1 MGYGNKSLIEDIM
14 SATFLFPLGAILI
27 TIISYLY
34 PQLLAPHSG
43 SIVPLFGI
51 VMLGMGMTL
60 RFENFIEIC
69 KRPKVITVGII
80 LQFLFMPLIAFL
92 VSTILDLEESLL
104 IGLVLVGSCPGGTAS
119 NVICYLS
126 RGDVALS
133 IILTTTSTLL
143 AVIFTP
149 LLAWLYIGQ
158 RVPVPVIDMMIDI
171 FKIIFVPVAAG
182 VMINHYLG
190 EKLHLIK
197 KIFPFISMLAII
209 LIIGIIM
216 ALTQPQLYLLALPVL
231 TAVVW
236 HNLTGLIAGFYVSK
250 WLGFD
255 DKTCRTIAIE
265 VGMQNSGL
273 GVALAKNHF
282 LIMATLPGAVFSV
295 WHNISG
301 SLFAGYWTR
310 KIEASEA

>member
-1 MGYGNKSLIEDIM
+1 MGYGDKSLIKDIM

-27 TIISYLY
+27 TIISYFY
-34 PQLLAPHSG
+34 PQVLAPHSG
-43 SIVPLFGI
+43 FIVPLLGI

-69 KRPKVITVGII
+69 KRPKVISVGII

-149 LLAWLYIGQ
+149 LLAWL
-158 RVPVPVIDMMIDI
+158 
-171 FKIIFVPVAAG
+171 
-182 VMINHYLG
+182 
-190 EKLHLIK
+190 
-197 KIFPFISMLAII
+197 
-209 LIIGIIM
+209 
-216 ALTQPQLYLLALPVL
+216 
-231 TAVVW
+231 
-236 HNLTGLIAGFYVSK
+236 
-250 WLGFD
+250 
-255 DKTCRTIAIE
+255 
-265 VGMQNSGL
+265 SGP
-273 GVALAKNHF
+273 K
-282 LIMATLPGAVFSV
+282 
-295 WHNISG
+295 
-301 SLFAGYWTR
+301 R
-310 KIEASEA
+310 